1 MNNSINSTAMQ
12 DSKKSKSIKAKHSV
26 EDIVI
31 NALTQVDHARK
42 QQAWSE
48 ELEVKQHVTRVL
60 IKKLFSCA
68 SQNDVDRV
76 IVEATKSTE
85 SFMYEWG
92 HEVDFHARIRNA
104 ELQIRA
110 LLEKGYNVSSINPT
124 KVPFPVMSKD
134 CVALV
139 DSWGHMADRLLKGF
153 ALKI

>member
-1 MNNSINSTAMQ
+1 MTINSNALTNRRETNAV
-12 DSKKSKSIKAKHSV
+12 KARHSV

-42 QQAWSE
+42 EQAWSE
-48 ELEVKQHVTRVL
+48 ELEVKQQITRILV
-60 IKKLFSCA
+60 KKLFSCA

-92 HEVDFHARIRNA
+92 HDVDFHARIRNA
-104 ELQIRA
+104 ELQVRA

>member
-12 DSKKSKSIKAKHSV
+12 DSKKSRSIKHKHSV
-26 EDIVI
+26 EDIII
-31 NALTQVDHARK
+31 NALDTVTKARIE
-42 QQAWSE
+42 QEWSE
-48 ELEVKQHVTRVL
+48 ELEVKQQITRILV
-60 IKKLFSCA
+60 KKLFTCSTQA
-68 SQNDVDRV
+68 DVDRV
-76 IVEATKSTE
+76 IVEAQRSTE

-92 HEVDFHARIRNA
+92 HEVDFHVRIRNA
-104 ELQIRA
+104 ELQVRA
-110 LLEKGYNVSSINPT
+110 LLEKGYDVSSINPT